1 MEMSEEHRPSLRRHL
16 RFLGAVALS
25 LALALGCFFLL
36 MRPPK
41 ADLGLMTLFLAITAI
56 ISMAIGY
63 GAYRLGWI
71 NRSPHI
77 SWVLLGSYALA
88 SALTFLNVWV
98 TARLMFASQ
107 HDLLL
112 ATVLLLFA
120 GGIAISVGYFLSAAI
135 TDRIV
140 TLDLAAKELA
150 RGQLSVRI
158 PVTGNDEMASL
169 AHTFNEMAARL
180 EEAADRQQELDSLR
194 RNLIAWAGHDLRTP
208 LASVQAIVEAL
219 ADGVVEDPDTAD
231 RYLHTAQREIRS
243 LSLLIDDLFEL
254 AQLEAGG
261 LRLDLSLN
269 SISDLISDTMES
281 FSELATRQGVTLEGS
296 ADPGVDPV
304 LMDAQQ
310 IGRVLANLLGNA
322 LRHTPTGGSV
332 QVHTTK
338 MVHATKMVDCVLVE
352 ISDTGKG
359 ISSEDLP
366 YIFERFYRGEKSR
379 SRATG
384 GAGLG
389 LAIAKGI
396 VEAHGGQISVESSV
410 DQQGARFSFTMPS
423 SRNSTERTA
432 ALCAEVLG
440 HRVSRHNPAD
450 THRL

>member
-1 MEMSEEHRPSLRRHL
+1 MELVVENPISPRRHV
-16 RFLGAVALS
+16 RFMAAVVLS
-25 LALALGCFFLL
+25 LTLALGIFFLL
-36 MRPPK
+36 MQPPM
-41 ADLGLMTLFLAITAI
+41 ADLGLMTLFLTITAI
-56 ISMAIGY
+56 ISMAVGY

-71 NRSPHI
+71 DRSPHI

-98 TARLMFASQ
+98 TARLMFASR

-120 GGIAISVGYFLSAAI
+120 GGMAISVGYFLSAAI

-140 TLDLAAKELA
+140 TLNLAAKEIA
-150 RGQLSVRI
+150 QGQLSVRV
-158 PVTGNDEMASL
+158 PVKGNDEMASL
-169 AHTFNEMAARL
+169 ARAFNEMATQL
-180 EEAADRQQELDSLR
+180 EEADNRQREVDDLR

-219 ADGVVEDPDTAD
+219 ADGVIEDPETAD

-261 LRLDLSLN
+261 LRPDLTLN
-269 SISDLISDTMES
+269 SLSDLISDTMES
-281 FSELATRQGVTLEGS
+281 FSELATRQGVALKGS
-296 ADPGVDPV
+296 ADPDIDPV

-310 IGRVLANLLGNA
+310 VGRVLANLLGNA
-322 LRHTPTGGSV
+322 LRHTPPEGTV
-332 QVHTTK
+332 QVRAIK
-338 MVHATKMVDCVLVE
+338 QEESVLVA
-352 ISDTGKG
+352 ISDTGEG
-359 ISSEDLP
+359 LSSDDLP
-366 YIFERFYRGEKSR
+366 HVFERFYRGEKSR

-396 VEAHGGQISVESSV
+396 VEAHGGQISAENLANGM
-410 DQQGARFSFTMPS
+410 GARFFFTIPS
-423 SRNSTERTA
+423 SRKS
-432 ALCAEVLG
+432 
-440 HRVSRHNPAD
+440 P
-450 THRL
+450 

>member
-1 MEMSEEHRPSLRRHL
+1 MEIGVEHSPSLRRHL
-16 RFLGAVALS
+16 RFMGTVALS
-25 LALALGCFFLL
+25 LAVALGLFFLL

-41 ADLGLMTLFLAITAI
+41 ADLGLMTLFLTITAL

-98 TARLMFASQ
+98 TARLMFASL

-120 GGIAISVGYFLSAAI
+120 GGIAISVGYFLSADI

-140 TLDLAAKELA
+140 TLDLAARELA
-150 RGQLSVRI
+150 QGQLSVRV

-169 AHTFNEMAARL
+169 ARTFNEMAEQL
-180 EEAADRQQELDSLR
+180 EEASDRQRELDSLR

-208 LASVQAIVEAL
+208 LSSVQAIVEAL
-219 ADGVVEDPDTAD
+219 ADGIVEDPDTVD

-261 LRLDLSLN
+261 LRPDLALN
-269 SISDLISDTMES
+269 SLSDLVSDTMES
-281 FSELATRQGVTLEGS
+281 FSELAARQNVTLEGS
-296 ADPGVDPV
+296 ADPDVDPV

-322 LRHTPTGGSV
+322 LRHTPPGGTV
-332 QVHTTK
+332 QVRANKTEDH
-338 MVHATKMVDCVLVE
+338 VLVA
-352 ISDTGKG
+352 ISDTGDG
-359 ISSEDLP
+359 ISSDDLP
-366 YIFERFYRGEKSR
+366 HVFERFYRGEKSR

-396 VEAHGGQISVESSV
+396 VEAHGGQISVENLTG
-410 DQQGARFSFTMPS
+410 QQGTRFSFSIPS
-423 SRNSTERTA
+423 SREP
-432 ALCAEVLG
+432 L
-440 HRVSRHNPAD
+440 
-450 THRL
+450 